1 MRLSRKP
8 SAVRRRR
15 LFFGCLALAAVAG
28 VVLATAHPDTARA
41 FAAQLGFGALGE
53 SERVRLQLPADL
65 GQPPYDS
72 YLSASRAAGFDFAK
86 FAGRQVLHVA
96 FCVGRLGGTDQRI
109 YLNIYLSG
117 RRVVGAFLTGAEAGE
132 AATPINAPGLMIE
145 PLSDD

>member
-15 LFFGCLALAAVAG
+15 IFFGCLALVVVATG
-28 VVLATAHPDTARA
+28 VALVTAQTDPARA
-41 FAAQLGFGALGE
+41 FAVQLGFSALEAG
-53 SERVRLQLPADL
+53 ERVRLRLPVDL

-72 YLSASRAAGFDFAK
+72 YLSASRAAGLDFAR

-96 FCVGRLGGTDQRI
+96 FCVGRLGGTDQRV
-109 YLNIYLSG
+109 YLNVYLSG
-117 RRVVGAFLTGAEAGE
+117 RRVVGAFLTGAEASE

-145 PLSDD
+145 PLE